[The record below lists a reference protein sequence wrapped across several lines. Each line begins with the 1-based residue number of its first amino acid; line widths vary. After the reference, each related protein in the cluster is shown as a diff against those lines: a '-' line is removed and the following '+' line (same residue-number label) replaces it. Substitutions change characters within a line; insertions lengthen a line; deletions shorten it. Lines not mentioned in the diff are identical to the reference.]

1 MEARKY
7 TKQIEIWE
15 TTTVPDGFGGNTVT
29 TALLRTVWS
38 FVKTKNASFE
48 NENGQNDNLQKQVF
62 VIRQNTNFT
71 LSLKDNFIKYK
82 NKAYN
87 IDGIVE
93 IGLDTIDLEITTTQ
107 RD

>member
-7 TKQIEIWE
+7 TKQIEVWE

-29 TALLRTVWS
+29 TALLRTVWA
-38 FVKTKNASFE
+38 FVKTKTAKFE
-48 NENGQNDNLQKQVF
+48 NENGQNDNLQSQIF
-62 VIRQNTNFT
+62 IIRQNTNFT

-82 NKAYN
+82 NKSYN